1 MSLHCY
7 RCSIK
12 LKLGEIYYSD
22 APNIIYHW
30 KCYIADIKELFKVK
44 P

>member
-1 MSLHCY
+1 MSLQCY

-12 LKLGEIYYSD
+12 LKLREIYYSD

-30 KCYIADIKELFKVK
+30 KCYIADMNELFKVK
-44 P
+44 S